1 MFISFAYVLATPKL
15 LENRLK
21 IKLENNYDI
30 SNWATSKV
38 GRVPKK
44 SDIRLKTKKK
54 DLV

>member
-1 MFISFAYVLATPKL
+1 M
-15 LENRLK
+15 
-21 IKLENNYDI
+21 ENNYDI
-30 SNWATSKV
+30 SNWVTSKV